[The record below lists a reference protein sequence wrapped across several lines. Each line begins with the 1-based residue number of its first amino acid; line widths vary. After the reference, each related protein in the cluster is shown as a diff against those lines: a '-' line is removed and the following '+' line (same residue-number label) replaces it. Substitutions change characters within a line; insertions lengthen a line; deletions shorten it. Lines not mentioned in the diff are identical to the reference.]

1 MYRKKLLEQR
11 GDLVKANQDLLSI
24 ARKEERTLSSDE
36 LKTFNDN
43 KAQIDSLTATL
54 DADAEE
60 TRMNANFV
68 NLTQQR
74 NGGKNPKGEAGEK
87 EKIAKRYSMTE
98 AIRQQ
103 MRGKFSGVIAEMHEE
118 ATTETRQ
125 FGKSIEG
132 VGVPSFLV
140 DVQKRDLTVGTATQI
155 GNTVATQVGAL
166 IPYLQPRLKV
176 MELGATMLTGLTSN
190 VTIPR
195 NNAIG
200 AAAWEGETDENA
212 ETNLTTDTISLTPNR
227 LGAFM
232 EYSKQLLLQSS
243 VSVDNLVRA
252 DLQRSIAIALDLA
265 AINGSGAGNQPTGI
279 LNTAG
284 IGNVAMGT
292 NGAVPTRA
300 KLVDLITELAVDN
313 ADMGNL
319 AFLTTPGIRG
329 KLQQTLL
336 DAGSGRFVWEQSN
349 SLLGYRA
356 EVSTQVPSD
365 LTKGSSTDCHAVI
378 YGNWS
383 ELLVAQWGGLDLLAD
398 PYTQGTKAMVRV
410 IVNSWWDTALRHA
423 QSFAA
428 IKDAKTA

>member
-11 GDLVKANQDLLSI
+11 GDLVKANQDLLAI
-24 ARKEERTLSSDE
+24 ARTEQRTLTADE

-60 TRMNANFV
+60 TRMNANFE
-68 NLTQQR
+68 NLTKKR
-74 NGGKNPKGEAGEK
+74 NGLSGGEAKAK

-103 MRGKFSGVIAEMHEE
+103 MRGKYEGVIAEMHEE
-118 ATTETRQ
+118 ATKETRH

-155 GNTVATQVGAL
+155 GNTVATTVGNL

-200 AAAWEGETDENA
+200 TAAWEGETDENA
-212 ETNLTTDTISLTPNR
+212 ETNLTTDTISLSPNR

-232 EYSKQLLLQSS
+232 EYSKQLLLQST
-243 VSVDNLVRA
+243 VSVDNLVRT
-252 DLQRSIAIALDLA
+252 DLQRAIAISLDAA
-265 AINGSGAGNQPTGI
+265 AINGSGSGNEPTGI
-279 LNTAG
+279 LNTTG
-284 IGNVAMGT
+284 IGNIEMGT
-292 NGAVPTRA
+292 NGGVPTRA

-336 DAGSGRFVWEQSN
+336 DAGSGRFVWEQPN

-356 EVSTQVPSD
+356 EVSTQVPST
-365 LTKGSSTDCHAVI
+365 LTKGTAVGTAHAIV

-410 IVNSWWDTALRHA
+410 IVNSWWDMALRHA

-428 IKDAKTA
+428 IKDATLS